1 MCPLKRLF
9 VYWSQT
15 VTMKAA
21 CFITWRNTH
30 QGLVHFQRH
39 NDVDVISQ
47 WYRHL
52 FKYAT
57 VECHSSRCIIRREVT
72 LLKHQFVRWCRS
84 TFAWVHCILLQKRKH
99 NILSRLQIIST
110 YTFSRQLR
118 PYFFQAAFFFFFLP
132 DPGLWCVQG
141 YNPMR
146 IQKKESAYFGKS
158 SPHFAVNRLLKG
170 EI

>member
-1 MCPLKRLF
+1 MSPQKAVCVL
-9 VYWSQT
+9 
-15 VTMKAA
+15 VTDRHNEGA

-39 NDVDVISQ
+39 NDVHVISQ

-84 TFAWVHCILLQKRKH
+84 TFAWVHCILLQKKK
-99 NILSRLQIIST
+99 NI
-110 YTFSRQLR
+110 TFWAAYSLYVRTLFQGNFGHI
-118 PYFFQAAFFFFFLP
+118 FFRAVFFFNQT
-132 DPGLWCVQG
+132 QG
-141 YNPMR
+141 SDAYKVI
-146 IQKKESAYFGKS
+146 IQCGYKKKESAYFGKS